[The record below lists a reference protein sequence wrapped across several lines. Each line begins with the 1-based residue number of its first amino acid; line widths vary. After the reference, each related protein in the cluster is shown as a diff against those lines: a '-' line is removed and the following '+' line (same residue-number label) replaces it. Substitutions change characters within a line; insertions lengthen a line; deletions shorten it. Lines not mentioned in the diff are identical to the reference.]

1 MTRRSGTSR
10 GVLLALLSLGLL
22 LPACGSSGAPH
33 RPIASSSVSGT
44 RAPDFTLTDQFGRPE
59 QLSAFRGRTVLL
71 TFIDSRCTTLCPL
84 TAELMTRI
92 QADLGSGTPV
102 ELMAVNANPQHTKV
116 SDVRTW
122 SVRHRMLHRWLFLT
136 GSVRNLKA
144 VWADYGIQ
152 AKVVHGDVEH
162 TAVVFL
168 IDPTGMVRTAFP
180 IATRKGIGDEAT
192 SIATAIDQLVPSA
205 S

>member
-1 MTRRSGTSR
+1 MTRRSRTSR
-10 GVLLALLSLGLL
+10 GALLALVSLAVL
-22 LPACGSSGAPH
+22 LPACGSSGTPP
-33 RPIASSSVSGT
+33 RPGSSSSVSGT
-44 RAPDFTLTDQFGRPE
+44 RAPDFRLTDQFGRPE
-59 QLSAFRGRTVLL
+59 QLSGFAGRTVLL

-84 TAELMTRI
+84 TAQLMTRI

-102 ELMAVNANPQHTKV
+102 QLIAVNANPEHRKV
-116 SDVRTW
+116 SDVRIW
-122 SVRHRMLHRWLFLT
+122 SVRHRMLHKWLFLT
-136 GSVRNLKA
+136 GSLRALKA
-144 VWADYGIQ
+144 VWGDYGIQ

-180 IATRKGIGDEAT
+180 IATRTGIGAEAT
-192 SIATAIDQLVPSA
+192 SIAKAIDQLLPSA